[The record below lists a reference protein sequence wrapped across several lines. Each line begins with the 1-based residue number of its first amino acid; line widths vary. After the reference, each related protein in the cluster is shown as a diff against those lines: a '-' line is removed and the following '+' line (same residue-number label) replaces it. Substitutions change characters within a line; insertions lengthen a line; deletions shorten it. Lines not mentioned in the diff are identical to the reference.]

1 MRDGEGTL
9 RLPNNNRFE
18 GLWSRDKKNGAGCH
32 YYLDR
37 GQVCYLSSCSNRL
50 ASLLLQLYAQS
61 SYNCTGL
68 VLCQVFGCYLR
79 EYTLYNVQSCT

>member
-18 GLWSRDKKNGAGCH
+18 GLWSRDKKNGPGCH

-37 GQVCYLSSCSNRL
+37 GQVSKSRKTVY
-50 ASLLLQLYAQS
+50 
-61 SYNCTGL
+61 
-68 VLCQVFGCYLR
+68 
-79 EYTLYNVQSCT
+79 

>member
-9 RLPNNNRFE
+9 KLPNNNRFE

-37 GQVCYLSSCSNRL
+37 GQVSISRV
-50 ASLLLQLYAQS
+50 SLLS
-61 SYNCTGL
+61 
-68 VLCQVFGCYLR
+68 
-79 EYTLYNVQSCT
+79 